1 MPPIYRA
8 RPSYGGVCKFNKDG
22 PMTTTPADIALG
34 VLALVLLFGTCLWL
48 ASIYYGKRANRNGE
62 P

>member
-1 MPPIYRA
+1 
-8 RPSYGGVCKFNKDG
+8 
-22 PMTTTPADIALG
+22 MTTTPADIALG

-48 ASIYYGKRANRNGE
+48 ASIYYKRKADRNGE